1 MIMAGELNKKRNPYF
16 SDILVVVSSLIYATL
31 HLMFIALGFQEPLT
45 PLAIP
50 LSLLLAS
57 VALFTLLAR
66 KRLGRNIIVLAQTTL
81 GLALSLSFI
90 DYLPRHDEHLRF
102 LLNPYYAIAFT
113 VLFTA
118 GTTYFGIMKK
128 RGWI

>member
-1 MIMAGELNKKRNPYF
+1 MTWRLNRKENSYF

-31 HLMFIALGFQEPLT
+31 HLMFIALGLQEPLT

-57 VALFTLLAR
+57 VAMFTLLAR
-66 KRLGRNIIVLAQTTL
+66 KMLGRNIIVLAQTTL

-102 LLNPYYAIAFT
+102 LLNPYCAVAFT
-113 VLFTA
+113 VLFTT

-128 RGWI
+128 RGWV